1 VTPNHPDC
9 PPLLIESSIA
19 IKLTQKVGMN
29 FMEDTNQNI
38 GFIMGN
44 NQRQRVLQ
52 VLGSKGALSSE
63 KVAKIEHIPVPR
75 VEKTLEELAAR
86 NIVAKK
92 EGIWSLT
99 EMGAEIEKEMKK
111 RA

>member
-1 VTPNHPDC
+1 M
-9 PPLLIESSIA
+9 
-19 IKLTQKVGMN
+19 GRN

-52 VLGSKGALSSE
+52 ALGSKGAQSADRI
-63 KVAKIEHIPVPR
+63 AKIEHIPVPGIK
-75 VEKTLEELAAR
+75 KTLEELAAK
-86 NIVAKK
+86 NFVAEK
-92 EGIWSLT
+92 EGVWSLT
-99 EMGAEIEKEMKK
+99 DQGTEIEREMKK

>member
-1 VTPNHPDC
+1 VTPNHPGC
-9 PPLLIESSIA
+9 PPLLIKSSIA
-19 IKLTQKVGMN
+19 IKLTQKVGRN

-52 VLGSKGALSSE
+52 VLGSKGSLTAD
-63 KVAKIEHIPVPR
+63 KIAKIEHKPVPGIK
-75 VEKTLEELAAR
+75 KTLEEMSENL
-86 NIVAKK
+86 
-92 EGIWSLT
+92 GS
-99 EMGAEIEKEMKK
+99 EIEKEMKK